1 MSRLK
6 RPFIAVM
13 LALCLC
19 LAVAPAAQADDYAAI
34 NQPSELAVLGDM
46 LVARPALVVVTAV
59 GSVLYLVTLP
69 FSALGGNDAE
79 MAEMLVRKPARA
91 AFLRCLGCTPAQNR
105 SRNTEK
111 RQRQALHSDQQ
122 HP

>member
-13 LALCLC
+13 LALSLC
-19 LAVAPAAQADDYAAI
+19 LAVAPAAHADDYAAV

-46 LVARPALVVVTAV
+46 LIARPALVVVTAV

-69 FSALGGNDAE
+69 FSALGGNDDE

-105 SRNTEK
+105 SRDIEN
-111 RQRQALHSDQQ
+111 QQQQSLDSNQQ
-122 HP
+122 HK